1 MFAKQLT
8 PKSWVLSNAKT
19 NKSLGMVNLRDDK
32 YFLMGVKES
41 FESLEDIASK
51 HFKTTLKDQE
61 DTSKEVRPLVTDING
76 YPVKHPEACEF
87 ETKYIGDI
95 AIETYKLKPGSKK
108 IYAAGWI
115 GLKFKNG
122 LGCGIGVLFDTLKVD
137 GFIGPYKNEIDLQFA
152 AKQYNNGNNNDSI

>member
-1 MFAKQLT
+1 MIVKQLT

-32 YFLMGVKES
+32 FYLLGVKEPFNS
-41 FESLEDIASK
+41 IEDIASK
-51 HFKTTLKDQE
+51 HFNTLL
-61 DTSKEVRPLVTDING
+61 KEAEPPKEIKEPVTEING

-108 IYAAGWI
+108 VYVAGYI
-115 GLKFKNG
+115 GLKFKSNLG
-122 LGCGIGVLFDTLKVD
+122 LGIGVLFSTLSE
-137 GFIGPYKNEIDLQFA
+137 GSFIGPFKNEIDMQFA
-152 AKQYNNGNNNDSI
+152 AKQYNNGDLQ